1 MSEWNSPESLVA
13 DPQLLRNVVL
23 RVEAQFRNWNDYVDA
38 GSNGGR
44 VAVAQQL
51 ARLNE
56 LQEHFY
62 EVYSTL
68 SVYHLPHHHI
78 LWAHML
84 NALATRLL
92 QAKIYYAD
100 HTRGHVLI
108 TDTTAA
114 TTAATA
120 SVADLARETSFK
132 LSKLTS
138 DLSQLIRVFLGDEL
152 DLNQLWACGASVMD
166 QTFSLSVC
174 SLKLLMVDIDE
185 PQLPGGD
192 NDEVLFGYSV
202 ASLTSVIAFVERFYA
217 VLVLSPTLTLQE
229 LPAALSAKTGIFP
242 TLVEALKCAYHI
254 DQTALLAPLVAAG
267 IVTPMEPLSLIRHAR
282 IDFAEVVDYYR
293 FAAFATSALG
303 DARGAEFYFKS
314 LLLFPNLNVR
324 IWTDAATPTQAP
336 AGGHGFGSDALA
348 AVMEEDAL
356 HSWPSEEGDATHEPS
371 TSHLSLADRQEIALL
386 FLVNHLLKLSL
397 MAELVNPSAAFSLEL
412 RFLIRTLLA
421 TMSVDIHKT
430 ASVSS
435 LSVSLLYQDREL
447 RKSSCGSSASRSSS
461 MTGNRG
467 SLLTTVTCRS
477 ISDILHHGTYKEKL
491 GSIIQFFEL
500 FTRDGLSVRAIV
512 SGFQLHESNDV
523 VTELEFD
530 RLVAHMDVARFP
542 GKLKYART
550 IHKLAST
557 VRLVAT
563 IHWVSS
569 MGLRDVP
576 EALIRHKFAWQGPVT
591 QDAILQNWRHIRVH
605 ENAEGT
611 LLLFEPK
618 KDAHPSFDLQISKL
632 LAIHKL
638 TTQLDL
644 VDSLLR

>member
-1 MSEWNSPESLVA
+1 MSEWNSPESSA
-13 DPQLLRNVVL
+13 AGTQLLRNVVS
-23 RVEAQFRNWNDYVDA
+23 RVEAQFRSWNIYEDS
-38 GSNGGR
+38 GPNGGR
-44 VAVAQQL
+44 AAVAQQL
-51 ARLNE
+51 TRLNE

-68 SVYHLPHHHI
+68 SVYKLPQHHM

-92 QAKIYYAD
+92 QAKEYYAE
-100 HTRGHVLI
+100 HTRGHVQGP
-108 TDTTAA
+108 DTVAA

-120 SVADLARETSFK
+120 TVADIARESSFK

-138 DLSQLIRVFLGDEL
+138 DLSQLTRVFFGDEL
-152 DLNQLWACGASVMD
+152 DLNRLWACGAAVMD
-166 QTFSLSVC
+166 QTFSLSVS

-185 PQLPGGD
+185 PQLPGGG
-192 NDEVLFGYSV
+192 NDEVSFGYSV
-202 ASLTSVIAFVERFYA
+202 ASLASVIAFVERFHKVIVSSSA
-217 VLVLSPTLTLQE
+217 STSSAS
-229 LPAALSAKTGIFP
+229 PAALSAKTGVFP

-254 DQTALLAPLVAAG
+254 DQTALLAPLVAAE
-267 IVTPMEPLSLIRHAR
+267 IVTPMAPLGLVRHAS

-293 FAAFATSALG
+293 FAAFATSASG
-303 DARGAEFYFKS
+303 DALEAEIYFKA
-314 LLLFPNLNVR
+314 LLSFPNLNVR
-324 IWTDAATPTQAP
+324 IWTDAAAPTQAP

-348 AVMEEDAL
+348 AVMEEDAS
-356 HSWPSEEGDATHEPS
+356 HSWPSEEGDAAQEPP
-371 TSHLSLADRQEIALL
+371 TGHLSLADRQEIALL
-386 FLVNHLLKLSL
+386 FVINHLLKLSS
-397 MAELVNPSAAFSLEL
+397 MAELVNPSAAFSSEL
-412 RFLIRTLLA
+412 RFLIRTLSA

-435 LSVSLLYQDREL
+435 LSVSSLYQDRES

-461 MTGNRG
+461 MTGYRG
-467 SLLTTVTCRS
+467 LPFTTVTCRS

-500 FTRDGLSVRAIV
+500 FTRDTLNVRAMV
-512 SGFQLHESNDV
+512 SGFQLHEGNDV
-523 VTELEFD
+523 ATESEFD

-542 GKLKYART
+542 GKLKYACT
-550 IHKLAST
+550 ISKLAAT
-557 VRLVAT
+557 VRSVAT

-576 EALIRHKFAWQGPVT
+576 ESLIRHKFAWHGPIT

-605 ENAEGT
+605 DNAEGAV
-611 LLLFEPK
+611 LSFEPK
-618 KDAHPSFDLQISKL
+618 QDVKPSFDSRISKS

-638 TTQLDL
+638 TAQLDL
-644 VDSLLR
+644 VDALLR